1 MTTEIKLSKTNQAIH
16 RYDRHGELAML
27 ARLSESFV
35 TSQQHEQWANDGI
48 LESLGGT
55 ILRHNDGEY
64 RFGPNGEVKRPAL
77 MSDQNRITL
86 NIMNEQPFLPIVLD
100 ESMPAP
106 CQEWLQSSGL
116 ANGALKIRA
125 TGKMPQ
131 YMVEQLTEQ
140 ASLVDVMGIV
150 SYLHFEGDHVLRPSD
165 AHDYISQFVQ
175 MVKQEALASPN
186 YDIRIRALV
195 NMNGQQMNS
204 LLSLCEET
212 LDSDWKISPDI
223 DRQYLL
229 SKAHALNH
237 IMVLTPPNE

>member
-1 MTTEIKLSKTNQAIH
+1 
-16 RYDRHGELAML
+16 
-27 ARLSESFV
+27 
-35 TSQQHEQWANDGI
+35 
-48 LESLGGT
+48 
-55 ILRHNDGEY
+55 
-64 RFGPNGEVKRPAL
+64 
-77 MSDQNRITL
+77 
-86 NIMNEQPFLPIVLD
+86 
-100 ESMPAP
+100 MP
-106 CQEWLQSSGL
+106 
-116 ANGALKIRA
+116 K
-125 TGKMPQ
+125 

-140 ASLVDVMGIV
+140 ASLADVMGIV

-229 SKAHALNH
+229 SKAHSVEPHHGNH
-237 IMVLTPPNE
+237 ATQRVNVGNLAQPFTGASFSWLRTRRHHHPSHL